1 MNTGA
6 IDSSSYVVVGPLV
19 VDQTAYINVNYEYSF
34 VTVANGQV
42 VFPDSSRV
50 GYEFG
55 SRLNLLYKDANNE
68 YYKIF
73 SPVNL
78 AYKKLSGDCRT
89 SLSDPLSNETA
100 NSFL

>member
-1 MNTGA
+1 M
-6 IDSSSYVVVGPLV
+6 
-19 VDQTAYINVNYEYSF
+19 
-34 VTVANGQV
+34 
-42 VFPDSSRV
+42 VFPYSSRV

-55 SRLNLLYKDANNE
+55 ARLNLLYKDANNE

-78 AYKKLSGDCRT
+78 AYKKLGGDCRT
-89 SLSDPLSNETA
+89 SLTDPLSNETA